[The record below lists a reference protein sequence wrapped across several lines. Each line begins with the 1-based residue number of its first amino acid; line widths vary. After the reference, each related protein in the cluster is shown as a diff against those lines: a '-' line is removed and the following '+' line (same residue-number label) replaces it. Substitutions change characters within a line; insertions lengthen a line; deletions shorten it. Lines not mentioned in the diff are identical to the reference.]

1 MRKATLILVVVALLA
16 TALIVFV
23 SRPAALD
30 RLGLG
35 GDAGKLRLITQ
46 AFLEDIQFK
55 DFKKAATYH
64 SPDDQKTVDIP
75 FLLERLFGI
84 KPEQLDIMSY
94 EIVFTDIDSSGL
106 RARVKSMV
114 KVKILLNGAIE
125 NRELMLYFSRDTLQ
139 SPWYMRL
146 ESSLHELEAEKGK
159 KS

>member
-1 MRKATLILVVVALLA
+1 MRKATIILVVVALLA
-16 TALIVFV
+16 AGLIVFV

-35 GDAGKLRLITQ
+35 GDSGKLRLITQ
-46 AFLEDIQFK
+46 SFLEDIQFK
-55 DFKKAATYH
+55 DFAKAASYH

-94 EIVFTDIDSSGL
+94 EIVFADIDSSGL
-106 RARVKSMV
+106 RGRVKSRV
-114 KVKILLNGAIE
+114 KVKILVNGAIE
-125 NRELMLYFSRDTLQ
+125 DRELMLYFSRDTPQ
-139 SPWYMRL
+139 SPWFMRL
-146 ESSLHELEAEKGK
+146 ESSLRALEAEQGK